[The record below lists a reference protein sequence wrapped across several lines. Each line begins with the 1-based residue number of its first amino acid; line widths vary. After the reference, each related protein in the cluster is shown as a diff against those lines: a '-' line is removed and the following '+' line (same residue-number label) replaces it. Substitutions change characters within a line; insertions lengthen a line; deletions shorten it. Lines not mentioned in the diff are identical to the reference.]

1 MPDNNFFDLELGGL
15 DGEQLDLDALIGQTV
30 LVVNVASRC
39 GLTPQYSGLERLQGR
54 YRDSPFS
61 VLGVPCNQFANQEPG
76 SEDEIRTFCSTTY
89 GTTFPISEKVDV
101 NGPNRH
107 HLYERLVDTADAD
120 GRAGDVDWNFEK
132 FLVSP
137 AGEVVARFRPG
148 VDPESEEIVSEIER
162 VLSGCSA
169 RGETWETASA
179 SEVRPGDRVRA
190 HQDLELT
197 VTRIERNFFGRDGM
211 LAFIESSPD
220 GWLKVPVMADAD
232 VQVQRRGG

>member
-1 MPDNNFFDLELGGL
+1 M
-15 DGEQLDLDALIGQTV
+15 
-30 LVVNVASRC
+30 
-39 GLTPQYSGLERLQGR
+39 
-54 YRDSPFS
+54 
-61 VLGVPCNQFANQEPG
+61 GVPCNQFANQEPG
-76 SEDEIRTFCSTTY
+76 TEDEIRTFCSTTY

-107 HLYERLVDTADAD
+107 RLYERLVDTADAD

-148 VDPESEEIVSEIER
+148 VDPESEELVSEIER
-162 VLSGCSA
+162 VLSGGSA
-169 RGETWETASA
+169 RGETWETAAA